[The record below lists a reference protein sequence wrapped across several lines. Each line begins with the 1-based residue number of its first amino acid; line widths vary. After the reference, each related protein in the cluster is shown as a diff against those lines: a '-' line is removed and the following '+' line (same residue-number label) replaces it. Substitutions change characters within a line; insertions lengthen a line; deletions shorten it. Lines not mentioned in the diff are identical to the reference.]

1 MERGFRMSTINSVA
15 ISGNLVDDAVL
26 RSTKNGT
33 MVLNFTVAVTE
44 RVKGADGA
52 FEERP
57 SYIDCAV
64 FGRRADALSR
74 YLAKGSL
81 AMVQGHLR
89 QLAYTDRQGQRRSK
103 VEVMVEEIEWRTKR
117 SGEVPAETP
126 VAFRAAAGRGGAE

>member
-1 MERGFRMSTINSVA
+1 MSTINSVA
-15 ISGNLVDDAVL
+15 ISGNLVDNAVL

-64 FGRRADALSR
+64 FGRRAEALSR
-74 YLAKGSL
+74 YRAKGSL
-81 AMVQGHLR
+81 TMVQGHLR
-89 QLAYTDRQGQRRSK
+89 QLVYNDRQGQRRSK

-117 SGEVPAETP
+117 SGEIPAETP
-126 VAFRAAAGRGGAE
+126 VAFRAAAGQGGAE

>member
-1 MERGFRMSTINSVA
+1 MSTINSVTL
-15 ISGNLVDDAVL
+15 SGNLVDDAVL
-26 RSTKNGT
+26 RSTRSGT
-33 MVLNFTVAVTE
+33 AVLNFTVAVTE

-52 FEERP
+52 FEDRP

-89 QLAYTDRQGQRRSK
+89 QLVYTDRQGQRRSK
-103 VEVMVEEIEWRTKR
+103 VEVMVDEIEWRSR
-117 SGEVPAETP
+117 RQGDSPA
-126 VAFRAAAGRGGAE
+126 V